1 MQMSIDESIPD
12 RNEFVTKLNKLI
24 DGNLPAEKAILLK
37 EFSHHFFRLVS
48 LDDLNSRNIEDL
60 YGAVLSHWNFL
71 VSTEPDKSYVRVFNP
86 EYDKHGW
93 YSSHTIIEIVH
104 PDVPFVVDSVT
115 KAITNL
121 ELTINLMIAPGYLKL
136 YRENNDIKKIEIA
149 TFKNHSNS
157 SNQCLIYIEIDKQTD
172 KKTWRKIESHLQE
185 VLSDIRLVV
194 QDWPKMRMQANAII
208 DELKQCKEVYQSTE
222 VKEAVDFI
230 KWLAND
236 HFTFIGC
243 CDYIFVQDDK
253 DERVQFVEKSGYGL
267 LSSASRFKL
276 GECFAGLPLDSK
288 AFTTGDQ
295 LIVITESS
303 MKSTVHRSSYLDFIA
318 IKLFGPDGSIVGE
331 RRFLGLYTATA
342 YSSSIRDIPFVR
354 QKVNSV
360 FVNANLSYSTHAG
373 KNLLYILENLP
384 RDDLFQANEAEIF
397 DIAMNIFHM
406 QERKQIRI
414 LMRKDIYGRF
424 YSCLVYLPREI
435 FNSSRR
441 KQIGNI
447 LLQELKGSELSFST
461 YFSESILTRVHF
473 IVRLPVDK
481 KAFNE
486 VSIKDLERKIKECCR
501 SWQDELMQTLF
512 EELGEEKANTLYN
525 RYHDAFPASYTELY
539 TARKAVFDIMQIEKV
554 LNTKQIAI
562 SLYRPLEEVSGNI
575 RLKLFNHY
583 KSMPLSEILPVL
595 ENMGFSVQDENS
607 SKITIADSEVKYCYI
622 NDFIMNHKSGKVI
635 NVEKI
640 SENFQEGFL
649 KVWRECAESDKFNQL
664 IIEANLSWREA
675 AVLRAYSK
683 YFRQMGFTFSE
694 GYIQETV
701 LKNPDIVKYLI
712 RLFNNR
718 FNPKYYSLNNVEENE
733 QQINKQNDLKNKI
746 LEALETINN
755 LDEDRI
761 LRKFLD
767 IILATI
773 RTNYYQLNANNE
785 NKEYISFKFDP
796 TKIPGLVLPLPMYEI
811 FVYSPRVEG
820 VHLRGGKVARGGL
833 RWSDRREDFRTE
845 VLGLMKAQ
853 QVKNAVI
860 VPAGA
865 KGGFVCKQL
874 PENSTR
880 EKVMQEVIS
889 CYSVFIRGLLDLTDN
904 LDGDQVI
911 PPSKVV
917 RHDEDDTYL
926 VVAADKGTATF
937 SDIANAISKEYNF
950 WLSDA
955 FASGG
960 SVGYDHKKM
969 GITARGGWESVK
981 RHFYELGFNIQSTD
995 FTVVGIGDMSGD
1007 VFGNGMLLSKHIK
1020 LVAAFNHMHIFL
1032 DPNPDPEV
1040 SFKER
1045 ERLFRLD
1052 RSTWQDYNNDLISK
1066 GGGIYSRH
1074 VKAIKLSPEIKKV
1087 LGINKNVDFL
1097 IPNDLIKMIL
1107 KAPVDLLW
1115 NGGIGTYVKS
1125 KNETDINV
1133 TDRANDAVRING
1145 NELRCRVIGEGGN
1158 LGFTQL
1164 GRVEASL
1171 NNRALFTDFID
1182 NSAGVDCSDHE
1193 VNIKILLNFIINN
1206 GDLTIKQ
1213 RNQLLE
1219 KMTENVASL
1228 VLKNNHDQGFAIS
1241 LAASRSAQTIDEHA
1255 KFITELEREGLLNR
1269 ALEFLPSEEQILE
1282 RKAHGLGLTR
1292 PEIAVL
1298 MAYSKIILK
1307 KEILASSI
1315 PDEAEFNFALR
1326 SSFPQELNNKYSEQ
1340 MLGHKLRR
1348 EIVATQLS
1356 NIIINSMG
1364 FTYIKRLFDETG
1376 AITSD
1381 IVKSH
1386 LIASEVFEM
1395 GNVFKLI
1402 MSQNEK
1408 IDSKV
1413 KNTLL
1418 FDVIRLIRRSVRWL
1432 LRNHRSGLDVNKQ
1445 IDYYKPLINQLWSIL
1460 PNIIE
1465 GNEKEK
1471 VAKRVKKYLESE
1483 LDINLAQRLAYIKL
1497 LYSSMDIIYITC
1509 NYNYKLEDV
1518 ARLYFALGN
1527 RLELS
1532 WFRDQITAHPVDD
1545 TWDALARA
1553 GSRDDVDLYQREIVI
1568 GLLESK
1574 ILPEKI
1580 DEKVEKWEAICHQ
1593 LLYRWNNML
1602 SDLKTTKSKEF
1613 TIFSVA
1619 LRELLD
1625 LAQLSKHLLCDV
1637 EIAIEKDNS

>member
-1 MQMSIDESIPD
+1 MQMSIDESLPD
-12 RNEFVTKLNKLI
+12 RNEFIIKLNKLI
-24 DGNLPAEKAILLK
+24 DSNLPDKKASLLK
-37 EFSHHFFRLVS
+37 EFSYNFFRLVS
-48 LDDLNSRNIEDL
+48 LDDLSSRNIEDL
-60 YGAVLSHWNFL
+60 YGTVLSYWNFL

-93 YSSHTIIEIVH
+93 YSSHTVIEIVH
-104 PDVPFVVDSVT
+104 PDVPFIVDSVT
-115 KAITNL
+115 KAITKL
-121 ELTINLMIAPGYLKL
+121 DLTMNLMIAPGDIRI
-136 YRENNDIKKIEIA
+136 YRENNDIKKIENS
-149 TFKNHSNS
+149 TFKNHANTCS
-157 SNQCLIYIEIDKQTD
+157 QCLIYIEVDKQTD
-172 KKTWRKIESHLQE
+172 KKIWRKIESYLQE

-194 QDWPKMRMQANAII
+194 HDWPHMRKQANALI
-208 DELKQCKEVYQSTE
+208 DELKQCKDIYKSTE
-222 VKEAVDFI
+222 VKEAIDFI

-243 CDYIFVQDDK
+243 CDYIFIQADNCEK
-253 DERVQFVEKSGYGL
+253 LQFVEKSGYGL

-276 GECFAGLPLDSK
+276 GECFAGLPLDAK

-295 LIVITESS
+295 LVVITESS

-318 IKLFGPDGSIVGE
+318 VKLFGPDGSIVGE
-331 RRFLGLYTATA
+331 RRFLGLYAATA
-342 YSSSIRDIPFVR
+342 YSSPIRDIPFVR
-354 QKVNSV
+354 QKINSV
-360 FVNANLSYSTHAG
+360 FVKANLSFATHAG

-384 RDDLFQANEAEIF
+384 RDDLFQASDSEIF

-406 QERKQIRI
+406 QERKQIRL

-441 KQIGNI
+441 RQIGNI
-447 LLQELKGSELSFST
+447 LLKELKGSELSFST

-473 IVRLPVDK
+473 IIRLSVHKKVDE
-481 KAFNE
+481 E
-486 VSIKDLERKIKECCR
+486 VSIKDLEKKIKECCR
-501 SWQDELMQTLF
+501 TWQDDLMQTLL
-512 EELGEEKANTLYN
+512 EELGEEKANYLYN
-525 RYHDAFPASYTELY
+525 RYSDAFPLSYTELY
-539 TARKAVFDIMQIEKV
+539 SARKAVFDIIQIERV
-554 LNTKQIAI
+554 LNTNKIAM
-562 SLYRPLEEVSGNI
+562 SLYRPLEEVSGSI
-575 RLKLFNHY
+575 RLKLFNNF
-583 KSMPLSEILPVL
+583 KSMPLSEVLPVL
-595 ENMGFSVQDENS
+595 ENMGFSVQDETS
-607 SKITIADSEVKYCYI
+607 SKITIDGEEIRYCYI
-622 NDFIMNHKSGKVI
+622 NDFTMRHKSGKVI

-640 SENFQEGFL
+640 SDNFQEGFL
-649 KVWRECAESDKFNQL
+649 RVWRGCAESDKFNQL

-683 YFRQMGFTFSE
+683 YFRQIGFTFSE

-701 LKNPDIVKYLI
+701 LKNTDLVKYLI

-718 FNPKYYSLNNVEENE
+718 FNPKYYTLNQDEGNE
-733 QQINKQNDLKNKI
+733 QQINKQKQLQNKI
-746 LEALETINN
+746 LEALEAINN

-773 RTNYYQLNANNE
+773 RTNYFQVDANNDC
-785 NKEYISFKFDP
+785 KDYISFKFDP
-796 TKIPGLVLPLPMYEI
+796 SKIPGLVLPLPMYEI

-874 PENSTR
+874 AENGSR
-880 EKVMQEVIS
+880 EKIMQEVIS

-904 LDGDQVI
+904 LDGDVII
-911 PPSKVV
+911 PPNKVV

-937 SDIANAISKEYNF
+937 SDIANAISQEYNF
-950 WLSDA
+950 WLGDA

-960 SVGYDHKKM
+960 SAGYDHKKM
-969 GITARGGWESVK
+969 GITARGAWESVK
-981 RHFYELGFNIQSTD
+981 RHFYELGHNIQTTD

-1032 DPNPDPEV
+1032 DPNPDPEL

-1045 ERLFRLD
+1045 ERLFKLD
-1052 RSTWQDYNNDLISK
+1052 RSTWQDYNHDLISK
-1066 GGGIYSRH
+1066 GGGVYSRH

-1087 LGINKNVDFL
+1087 LNINKDIESI
-1097 IPNDLIKMIL
+1097 IPNDLIKLIL

-1115 NGGIGTYVKS
+1115 NGGIGTYIKS
-1125 KNETDINV
+1125 ENETDSDV
-1133 TDRANDAVRING
+1133 SDRANDAVRING
-1145 NELRCRVIGEGGN
+1145 NELSCRVIGEGGN
-1158 LGFTQL
+1158 LGCTQL

-1171 NNRALFTDFID
+1171 NKRALFTDFID

-1193 VNIKILLNFIINN
+1193 VNIKILLNSIINN

-1219 KMTENVASL
+1219 MMTDNVASL
-1228 VLKNNHDQGFAIS
+1228 VLKNNYDQGFAIS
-1241 LAASRSAQTIDEHA
+1241 LAASRSVQTIDEHA

-1269 ALEFLPSEEQILE
+1269 NLEFLPSEDQILE
-1282 RKAHGLGLTR
+1282 RKAHALGLTR
-1292 PEIAVL
+1292 PEISVL

-1307 KEILASSI
+1307 KELLDSNL
-1315 PDEAEFNFALR
+1315 PDEPEFNFALK
-1326 SSFPQELNNKYSEQ
+1326 SAFPEELNNKYSKH
-1340 MLGHKLRR
+1340 MLEHKLRR

-1356 NIIINSMG
+1356 NNIINSMG

-1376 AITSD
+1376 APTPD

-1386 LIASEVFEM
+1386 LIASEVFDLH
-1395 GNVFKLI
+1395 NLFKLI
-1402 MSQNEK
+1402 MAQDDK
-1408 IDSKV
+1408 IEAKV

-1418 FDVIRLIRRSVRWL
+1418 FDIIRLIRRSVRWL

-1445 IDYYKPLINQLWSIL
+1445 IDYYKPLISQLWNIL
-1460 PNIIE
+1460 PSIVE

-1471 VAKRVKKYLESE
+1471 VDKRISKYLEA
-1483 LDINLAQRLAYIKL
+1483 DIETNLAHRLAYVKL

-1527 RLELS
+1527 RLDLS

-1553 GSRDDVDLYQREIVI
+1553 GSRDDVDLYQREIVL

-1574 ILPEKI
+1574 ALPEKLN
-1580 DEKVEKWEAICHQ
+1580 EKVEQWEKICEQ
-1593 LLYRWNNML
+1593 LVCRWNTML
-1602 SDLKTTKSKEF
+1602 LDLKTTKSKEF

-1625 LAQLSKHLLCDV
+1625 LAQLSKHLLCNV
-1637 EIAIEKDNS
+1637 IIEQDES